1 MSGTYKIN
9 GTAFDPQPTTGRWLP
24 RESLGI
30 DGNMQAIYPLYH
42 EFECTWQLEK
52 PSDFY
57 ELQNW
62 FEGMSAIGNIVA
74 DLPEYAANTYRFF
87 SYSGCVIRE
96 PQMGVY
102 FTEHHTDVTLLISK
116 IRV

>member
-9 GTAFDPQPTTGRWLP
+9 GNEIDLQPTSGRWLP
-24 RESLGI
+24 REVIAI

-42 EFECTWQLEK
+42 EFECTWQVETPANFK
-52 PSDFY
+52 
-57 ELQNW
+57 ELQDW

-74 DLPEYAANTYRFF
+74 DLPEYGADTYRFF

-96 PQMGVY
+96 PEMGRY
-102 FTEHHTDVTLLISK
+102 FTEHHTEVTLLISK